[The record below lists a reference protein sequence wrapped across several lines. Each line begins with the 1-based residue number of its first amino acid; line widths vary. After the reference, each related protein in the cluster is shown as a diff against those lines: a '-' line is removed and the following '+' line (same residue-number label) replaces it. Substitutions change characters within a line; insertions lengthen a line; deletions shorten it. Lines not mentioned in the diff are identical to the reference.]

1 MLPTQNEKVKKEKE
15 ILKMRCTVKW
25 FDAKKGYGIISTKG
39 GKEDYFVHQSNI
51 VMDGFRYLCE
61 GDIVDFDVI
70 PGEDGRNLAVNVVP
84 VLTMKMVKDS
94 LKEENLYVKEVK
106 VDANTV
112 SMNTLGIKKGYMVV
126 NENDVI
132 QVGEQGMTFLDLA
145 AYAGFDTE
153 GLSA

>member
-1 MLPTQNEKVKKEKE
+1 
-15 ILKMRCTVKW
+15 MRCTVKW

-51 VMDGFRYLCE
+51 VMEGFRYLCK
-61 GDIVDFDVI
+61 GDIVDFDVT

-94 LKEENLYVKEVK
+94 LKEENMYVKEVK
-106 VDANTV
+106 ADANTV
-112 SMNTLGIKKGYMVV
+112 SMNTLGIKDGYMVV

>member
-1 MLPTQNEKVKKEKE
+1 
-15 ILKMRCTVKW
+15 MRCTVKW

-51 VMDGFRYLCE
+51 VMEGFRYLCK
-61 GDIVDFDVI
+61 GDIVDFDVT

-106 VDANTV
+106 ADANMV
-112 SMNTLGIKKGYMVV
+112 SMNTLGIKDGYMVV